1 MRYVKHVYTTED
13 IAELVGKSIGAV
25 RADICRGKLDMDCLL
40 SVLKYVAKYV
50 YLGK

>member
-1 MRYVKHVYTTED
+1 MRHINHAYTTKD
-13 IAELVGKSIGAV
+13 IAKLVGKSVGAV